1 MIHRWAG
8 RIYVVAVTIGG
19 VAALHMALS
28 TPGGW
33 PAQFGFS
40 MLAITWLIT
49 TAMAYLRVRQGDIVR
64 HRMWMVR
71 SYALTLAAVTLR
83 IYLPIRQI
91 KGIPFESAYPVI
103 AWMCWVPNLLLAEW
117 LVLPIMA
124 CRPAR

>member
-1 MIHRWAG
+1 
-8 RIYVVAVTIGG
+8 
-19 VAALHMALS
+19 
-28 TPGGW
+28 
-33 PAQFGFS
+33 

-83 IYLPIRQI
+83 IYLPITQI

-124 CRPAR
+124 RRPAR